1 MILPPMSTGI
11 LTLTAVAFTI
21 VSNIMILKF
30 VDLKAERRA
39 RTEVNE
45 WTKQLREAV
54 KKGDKKEEEKLKK
67 KEQTMRTMQAKTS
80 FARMKVSLYTIV
92 PFFII
97 YGLLLSFLGA
107 VAGAYSP
114 FYIPYIMTTAKGP
127 SGVGFEI
134 TTFGWYIISSFSFSG
149 LIMRLLKTQP

>member
-1 MILPPMSTGI
+1 MSTGI
-11 LTLTAVAFTI
+11 LTLTAVAFTV

-114 FYIPYIMTTAKGP
+114 FYIPYIMSNAASAMKG
-127 SGVGFEI
+127 GGYEV
-134 TTFGWYIISSFSFSG
+134 TTFGWYIISSFAFSG